1 VKRSSLL
8 TLGLLAALAAAGCG
22 GTAAPPATAPG
33 STPGSAAAG
42 GPVPSGKPAG
52 SAAAIS
58 ASASA
63 KPSGETAGGNTL
75 RYNIG
80 DEPESIDPAQDQDTT
95 QDFVIMQLNATLVY
109 PDKDLNIKPGL
120 AEKWDVSPDGLTYTF
135 KLRSGLK
142 WSDGTPFTAKDVEY
156 SFKRLFDPATA
167 SPYTDIVKGIKGAE
181 EFFTSKS
188 KDAAELQKLRDGV
201 GVKATDDTTV
211 AFTLKEKQ
219 AFFLS
224 TLFNG
229 ATAPVNQANLEK
241 NKDKSFDAPNYVG
254 TGPFRLQTWQHKS
267 KMELVPNPNYY
278 GGAPKINLTL
288 VMIHEPTATL
298 AAYKNNE
305 IDATGGTN
313 LSAADTNA
321 IRNDPAYKDQVLQ
334 YTELGT
340 YYLQYNVTKKPFD
353 ASPEGKK
360 LRQAVGY
367 AIDRKTLVERV
378 LAGVGTVATSLI
390 PPGMP
395 GHLDNV
401 GPTYD
406 VNKAKQLMS
415 EAGFPDGKGLPQNI
429 QASYNNLGTWP
440 QVMQFVQANLQAIG
454 INIQLD
460 PRESKT
466 YFKEMRDNAS
476 PLFRAG
482 WNSDYPD
489 PDDWYRVIFKS
500 DSSQNYGKWKNEQFD
515 KLVTQAATE
524 QDQNKRLDLYRQAA
538 EIMADDPPA
547 TIWYHAARL
556 RLFKPAVKGIVT
568 TGQDGGLPGKYFLKD
583 VSLQR

>member
-1 VKRSSLL
+1 
-8 TLGLLAALAAAGCG
+8 
-22 GTAAPPATAPG
+22 
-33 STPGSAAAG
+33 
-42 GPVPSGKPAG
+42 
-52 SAAAIS
+52 
-58 ASASA
+58 
-63 KPSGETAGGNTL
+63 
-75 RYNIG
+75 
-80 DEPESIDPAQDQDTT
+80 
-95 QDFVIMQLNATLVY
+95 M
-109 PDKDLNIKPGL
+109 
-120 AEKWDVSPDGLTYTF
+120 
-135 KLRSGLK
+135 
-142 WSDGTPFTAKDVEY
+142 
-156 SFKRLFDPATA
+156 
-167 SPYTDIVKGIKGAE
+167 
-181 EFFTSKS
+181 
-188 KDAAELQKLRDGV
+188 
-201 GVKATDDTTV
+201 
-211 AFTLKEKQ
+211 
-219 AFFLS
+219 
-224 TLFNG
+224 
-229 ATAPVNQANLEK
+229 
-241 NKDKSFDAPNYVG
+241 
-254 TGPFRLQTWQHKS
+254 
-267 KMELVPNPNYY
+267 
-278 GGAPKINLTL
+278 
-288 VMIHEPTATL
+288 
-298 AAYKNNE
+298 
-305 IDATGGTN
+305 
-313 LSAADTNA
+313 
-321 IRNDPAYKDQVLQ
+321 LQ

-395 GHLDNV
+395 GHLDNI

-440 QVMQFVQANLQAIG
+440 QVMQYVQANLQAIG

-466 YFKEMRDNAS
+466 YFKEMRENAS

-547 TIWYHAARL
+547 TIWYHAARF

>member
-1 VKRSSLL
+1 VKHSSLL
-8 TLGLLAALAAAGCG
+8 TLGLLAALAVAGCG
-22 GTAAPPATAPG
+22 GTAAPPTTAPG
-33 STPGSAAAG
+33 SAVAG
-42 GPVPSGKPAG
+42 GPVASAKPAG

-63 KPSGETAGGNTL
+63 KPSAETAGGNTL

-211 AFTLKEKQ
+211 VITLKEKQ

-305 IDATGGTN
+305 IDASGATN

-395 GHLDNV
+395 GHLDNI

-440 QVMQFVQANLQAIG
+440 QVMQYVQANLQAIG

-466 YFKEMRDNAS
+466 YFKEMRENAS

-547 TIWYHAARL
+547 TIWYHAARF